1 MKNYET
7 KLPDGYQPVYQIDA
21 KDRKIIC
28 ILNIVSL
35 LLFAAVAVPLFA
47 WLKITTSKP
56 LYELLDLGIFRYLV
70 LIAIYI
76 AYIFA
81 HELTHGAAYYALTR
95 QHLSFGTSLF
105 IAYCGVPNIY
115 VYRMPALIAVLAPF
129 VTYSILFSLGIILS
143 VSFAWQVVWIL
154 ALAVHVGGCVGDLWV
169 AVILMFCFKGQSHL
183 LVRDTGPKQTF
194 YNK

>member
-7 KLPDGYQPVYQIDA
+7 KLPDGYQPVYRIDA
-21 KDRKIIC
+21 KNRKIIW

-95 QHLSFGTSLF
+95 QHLTFGTSLF

-115 VYRMPALIAVLAPF
+115 VYRKPALIAVLAPF
-129 VTYSILFSLGIILS
+129 VTYSIIFSLGIIIS
-143 VSFAWQVVWIL
+143 NSFTWQVVWIM
-154 ALAVHVGGCVGDLWV
+154 ALAVHVGGCVGDLW
-169 AVILMFCFKGQSHL
+169 ATLILIFRFKGYPYL
-183 LVRDTGPKQTF
+183 LIRDTGPKLTF
-194 YNK
+194 